1 MIHEIAGHTFYL
13 RNVVCLHPLFRET
26 PSRAELKVMTTGG
39 PVAVILEGSNLA
51 SADKLVS
58 DFVDALWIQSDE
70 DKGEQ

>member
-13 RNVVCLHPLFRET
+13 RNVASLYPIDHAT

-39 PVAVILEGSNLA
+39 LVTVILEGDNLA
-51 SADKLVS
+51 NAEKLAS
-58 DFVDALWIQSDE
+58 DFVDALWIQSDD